1 MKTKINFEKTVYK
14 SNQAYDSLDEEFT
27 ELNIIKYNENDIFRI
42 YENLFYEI
50 PKEKTE
56 THGISHRMIVEEGTK
71 YVGVITDP
79 KELELKDLKEQYQ
92 NTQEEIDSIEEEHP
106 YFRNNMILASK
117 ENLEEKYIM
126 QSGKKRRIKNTSTF
140 NALKSKFGGR
150 GQGDEEFCVLV
161 SQEAINNIPSS
172 FDIVEENDLHI
183 GTLRVNRY
191 IYTKPVDPV
200 EENPN
205 TFYG

>member
-27 ELNIIKYNENDIFRI
+27 ELNIVKYNENDVFRI

-56 THGISHRMIVEEGTK
+56 IHGISHRMIVEEGTK

-106 YFRNNMILASK
+106 YFRNNTILASK
-117 ENLEEKYIM
+117 ENLDTR
-126 QSGKKRRIKNTSTF
+126 S
-140 NALKSKFGGR
+140 
-150 GQGDEEFCVLV
+150 
-161 SQEAINNIPSS
+161 
-172 FDIVEENDLHI
+172 
-183 GTLRVNRY
+183 
-191 IYTKPVDPV
+191 
-200 EENPN
+200 
-205 TFYG
+205 